1 MKWKERNVS
10 RRRRCGQELLEM
22 FAKFRKHQ
30 LVTQEEKLS
39 SPGKPE
45 GGVIE
50 VEYEDRIEM
59 ADTKKMI
66 SRDEAKNERQRQF
79 C

>member
-1 MKWKERNVS
+1 
-10 RRRRCGQELLEM
+10 M

-66 SRDEAKNERQRQF
+66 SRDKAKNERQCKF